1 MIKYL
6 ENPTP
11 SASSV
16 NDLISLDN
24 MSEEVKDY
32 LTELPS
38 FGEIKE
44 GLEDVEE
51 YLRISTMSREEREF
65 YIRLNDYSYGLEDI
79 DSNVEAIKK
88 AAVGVIKFILKL
100 LDRIIKFVTSFFNK
114 GMSLTE
120 KFYIANIIRKREN
133 LERIID
139 EKNLNKNKPLDIKE
153 NVVNKIAKRKDL
165 FVLEAVKNGGK
176 ITPTLVTNYVRNTL
190 TLFTD
195 NVTLFDNTCD
205 SLINLVKDLK
215 ETTVTEE
222 SFVGYASEKNKD
234 LEIILNPIKT
244 AFSRNVILNK
254 LIEVASEQNKKDN
267 FDITIIPLPKKGIE
281 NNKMGYVAIGILK
294 HEVLAK
300 MKFDDIKSIDELIFG
315 KEGFVDYQD
324 LGINPDK
331 IDKLQIKSASFTEID
346 NIVQIYKESS
356 AKIKKKLN
364 TDKITKK
371 LDKIKKKMT
380 VVNTNEFSSKVN
392 NFKLFY
398 VNTGIKIGT
407 TILQSSKDL
416 YSLGY
421 CDSIKD
427 YIDAHTI

>member
-120 KFYIANIIRKREN
+120 KFYIANIIRKRDN

-398 VNTGIKIGT
+398 VNTGIKIAT